1 MAEEVKAF
9 RWLLEDPASAKEEW
23 LGKNIDGLAPCD
35 ILNCIMKWGEWF
47 HVLSPLSVDL
57 PQAIREGLVQMGI
70 TRRCSCYEG
79 CHYMVCAHV
88 LAMHI
93 SESGFGVVPMQ
104 YSTVRVAARAGVG
117 RPQHGADQ
125 YGAQSAHVRGRGGRG
140 GRGRSGARA
149 TKSPKTRTKR
159 GQL

>member
-23 LGKNIDGLAPCD
+23 LGKNIDGLAACD
-35 ILNCIMKWGEWF
+35 IFNCVMKWSEWF
-47 HVLSPLSVDL
+47 HRRSAKAWCRWASRVVAVATRGATTWFARMFSPCTFRRAASVLF
-57 PQAIREGLVQMGI
+57 
-70 TRRCSCYEG
+70 RCST
-79 CHYMVCAHV
+79 
-88 LAMHI
+88 
-93 SESGFGVVPMQ
+93 VP
-104 YSTVRVAARAGVG
+104 SASRPVPGVG